1 MDDRRLV
8 SLVDSEVTM
17 MPLERQ
23 AVSLCEFGIDVVPSL
38 VQTGDYARAV
48 ARSMNMPPEQVEP
61 WVEARLL
68 RQFLL
73 TQDDPPFLDMFI
85 YEAVLSRVVGDHQ
98 VMARQLR
105 AIAEAAERPDVELRL
120 VPIDYQFPVGLDF
133 GFYFIA
139 GDPSLWVAYSENPTT
154 LTIVEDDEDI
164 EPFRQRNSI
173 LRRIAYPPV
182 MSRVIVTS
190 YAEEYESA

>member
-48 ARSMNMPPEQVEP
+48 ARSMDIPPERIEP

-73 TQDDPPFLDMFI
+73 TQDDPPWLDMFI
-85 YEAVLSRVVGDHQ
+85 YEAVLSRVVGDRH

-105 AIAEAAERPDVELRL
+105 AIVEAAERRDVELRL
-120 VPIDYQFPVGLDF
+120 VPSDYKFPVGLDF

-139 GDPSLWVAYSENPTT
+139 GDPSRWVAYSETPTM
-154 LTIVEDDEDI
+154 LTVVEDDEDMSSSGSEI
-164 EPFRQRNSI
+164 RPSGGSRI
-173 LRRIAYPPV
+173 LR
-182 MSRVIVTS
+182 
-190 YAEEYESA
+190 